1 MSTKA
6 EQAITFHD
14 KGYNCAQAVA
24 CSFCK
29 EFGVD
34 EEEMF
39 RIAEGFGLGM
49 GMMEVCGA
57 LSGMM
62 MIIGLQN
69 SVGNPEKGKMTKGDT
84 YKKVREYTAKF
95 KEQNG
100 SYLCKELKGVETGKV
115 LRSCPDCI
123 RDAVALTEEYLA
135 AQQYIKLFRY
145 FYKLTVVQILVESA
159 FCHKVVMRTLFDDTS
174 VFHNK
179 NFIGIADCG
188 ETMCN
193 DKTGTSFHKTVKCLL
208 DHKLCSGIDA

>member
-1 MSTKA
+1 MTKQ
-6 EQAITFHD
+6 EKAIELHD
-14 KGYNCAQAVA
+14 RGCNCAQAVA
-24 CSFCK
+24 CAFA
-29 EFGVD
+29 EEIGVP
-34 EEEMF
+34 EETLCAA
-39 RIAEGFGLGM
+39 AEGFGLGM

-84 YKKVREYTAKF
+84 YKKVREYAAKF

-135 AQQYIKLFRY
+135 AQK
-145 FYKLTVVQILVESA
+145 
-159 FCHKVVMRTLFDDTS
+159 
-174 VFHNK
+174 NK
-179 NFIGIADCG
+179 
-188 ETMCN
+188 EE
-193 DKTGTSFHKTVKCLL
+193 
-208 DHKLCSGIDA
+208 

>member
-6 EQAITFHD
+6 EQAIAFHD

-34 EEEMF
+34 EE
-39 RIAEGFGLGM
+39 

-69 SVGNPEKGKMTKGDT
+69 SVGNLDKGKATKGDT
-84 YKKVREYTAKF
+84 YKKVREYAAKF

-135 AQQYIKLFRY
+135 AQKDI
-145 FYKLTVVQILVESA
+145 E
-159 FCHKVVMRTLFDDTS
+159 
-174 VFHNK
+174 
-179 NFIGIADCG
+179 
-188 ETMCN
+188 E
-193 DKTGTSFHKTVKCLL
+193 
-208 DHKLCSGIDA
+208 

>member
-6 EQAITFHD
+6 DMAIAFHD

-24 CSFCK
+24 CSFCQ
-29 EFGVD
+29 EFGVA

-62 MIIGLQN
+62 MIIGL
-69 SVGNPEKGKMTKGDT
+69 EKGDT
-84 YKKVREYTAKF
+84 YRKVKEYVKKF
-95 KEQNG
+95 QEQNG
-100 SYLCKELKGVETGKV
+100 SYLCRELKGVETGKV

-135 AQQYIKLFRY
+135 AQKQ
-145 FYKLTVVQILVESA
+145 
-159 FCHKVVMRTLFDDTS
+159 
-174 VFHNK
+174 N
-179 NFIGIADCG
+179 
-188 ETMCN
+188 
-193 DKTGTSFHKTVKCLL
+193 
-208 DHKLCSGIDA
+208 

>member
-6 EQAITFHD
+6 EQAIAFHD

-84 YKKVREYTAKF
+84 YKKVREYAAKEESEVF
-95 KEQNG
+95 VVCAEIEAEI
-100 SYLCKELKGVETGKV
+100 SELETGKV

-135 AQQYIKLFRY
+135 AQK
-145 FYKLTVVQILVESA
+145 
-159 FCHKVVMRTLFDDTS
+159 
-174 VFHNK
+174 NK
-179 NFIGIADCG
+179 
-188 ETMCN
+188 EE
-193 DKTGTSFHKTVKCLL
+193 
-208 DHKLCSGIDA
+208 